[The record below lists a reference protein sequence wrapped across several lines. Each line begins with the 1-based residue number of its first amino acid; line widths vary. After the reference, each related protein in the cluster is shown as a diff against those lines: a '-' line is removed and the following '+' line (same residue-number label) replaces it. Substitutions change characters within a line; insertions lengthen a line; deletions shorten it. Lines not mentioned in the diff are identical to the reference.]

1 MMFHARMGARGLSL
15 LEMLVAVSIMA
26 IALAMLYKASGAN
39 VRHVGDAGHYQRA
52 LVLAE
57 SILDAKDAVDAQGWN
72 EDGQS
77 AGFAWSVSSRP
88 FETEAGRADL
98 AVPQLMAIHIKVA
111 WSDGVT
117 PRSIELSTLR
127 PVRRSLAGTVVR

>member
-57 SILDAKDAVDAQGWN
+57 SILEAKDAVDAQGWN

-77 AGFAWSVSSRP
+77 AGFASSVS
-88 FETEAGRADL
+88 FA
-98 AVPQLMAIHIKVA
+98 
-111 WSDGVT
+111 
-117 PRSIELSTLR
+117 
-127 PVRRSLAGTVVR
+127 PV